1 MANHYTNPLR
11 KVSNRKIMRN
21 QLKAQAGS
29 NHIKDAW
36 KNSQI
41 KKYGFVEYIK
51 MRFAKT
57 SRNQRQALKV

>member
-1 MANHYTNPLR
+1 MANHKTNPSR
-11 KVSNRKIMRN
+11 AVANRKIMRN
-21 QLKAQAGS
+21 QLRAQAGS
-29 NHIKDAW
+29 NHIQDAW

-41 KKYGFVEYIK
+41 KKYGFVEYIR